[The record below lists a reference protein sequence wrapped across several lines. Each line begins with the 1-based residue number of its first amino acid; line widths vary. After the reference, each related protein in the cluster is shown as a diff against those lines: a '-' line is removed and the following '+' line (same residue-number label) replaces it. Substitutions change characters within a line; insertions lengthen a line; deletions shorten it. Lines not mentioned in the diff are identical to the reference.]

1 MTQDVIFSVVGA
13 RPHFVKAAP
22 FMEAMQAS
30 KHKVFTIHTGQHYD
44 RNMSDVFFAEL
55 GLPEPDINLG
65 IGSGTHAVQTAAVLT
80 GVEKLLLDL
89 NPIGVVVYGDT
100 NTTLGAALAA
110 AKQYVPVVHVEAGVR
125 CGNRRMPEEIN
136 RGIID
141 NISDFLCCPSALA
154 VDNLRREGLTQGVHN
169 IGDFMYD
176 TFLKALAAAEDSDFD
191 LSRFNV
197 SSGEF
202 VLSTLHR
209 EETTASPEILRSV
222 LDTLG
227 GLDRHV
233 VLPMHPRTRV
243 CLERAGISIERTDG
257 LKIVEPVSYLEMI
270 SLLRH
275 ARLVITDSG
284 GVQKEAYWAGVPCVT
299 LMRETTWPETIDA
312 GWNILTGLDPEAI
325 KSAVASYLTSPQDQK
340 CSRPEVYGA
349 PGAALR
355 MVQSLGWV

>member
-1 MTQDVIFSVVGA
+1 MTRGVIFSVVGA

-30 KHKVFTIHTGQHYD
+30 KHEVFTIHTGQHYD

-55 GLPEPDINLG
+55 GLPEPDVNLG

-89 NPIGVVVYGDT
+89 KPIGVVVYGDT

-154 VDNLRREGLTQGVHN
+154 VDNLRREGLIQGVHN

-176 TFLKALAAAEDSDFD
+176 TFLKALAVAADSDFD
-191 LSRFNV
+191 LSHFKV

-202 VLSTLHR
+202 FLSTLHR
-209 EETTASPEILRSV
+209 EETTASPEVLRSV

-227 GLDRHV
+227 RLDRPV
-233 VLPMHPRTRV
+233 VLPMHPRTRA

-257 LKIVEPVSYLEMI
+257 LKIVEPVSYLDMI

-275 ARLVITDSG
+275 ASLVITDSG

-299 LMRETTWPETIDA
+299 LMRETTWPETVNA
-312 GWNILTGLDPEAI
+312 GWNILTGLDPDAI
-325 KSAVASYLTSPQDQK
+325 NSAVASYLTNSPNQK
-340 CSRPEVYGA
+340 GTRPEVYGA